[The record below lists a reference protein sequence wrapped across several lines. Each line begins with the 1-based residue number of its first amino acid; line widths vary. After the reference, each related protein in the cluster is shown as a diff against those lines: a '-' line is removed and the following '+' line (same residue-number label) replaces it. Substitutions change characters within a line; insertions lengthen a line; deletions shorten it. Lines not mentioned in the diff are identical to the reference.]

1 MKNYQGS
8 LIPSYTCIAIVTLLL
23 AFLGC
28 KQNEKPQ
35 QVNVLPTE
43 LPVTTSS
50 TDALTSF
57 NKGMELLDVG
67 NAQQARLYFAKA
79 IEQDSGF
86 ASAYLYRSNT
96 SPSNEHFKKDLATA
110 TSNLE
115 GKNEGEKILVELYR
129 TFLNNNTEE
138 RLRLAEQLVASYPTS
153 PRALAY
159 LGECYADISQHE
171 KARVQYQKAIDLDSS
186 WVGGYFSLASSF
198 MNIDPR
204 DFSKAEANFLKVV
217 ELKPDLSG
225 SHVYLGDA
233 YRAQN
238 NLMKAREAYES
249 ALQKDPND
257 ALTYLKRG
265 HVNSYLNLF
274 DEARK
279 DYRKA
284 AELNP
289 DNKVA
294 PINFEAFTYLYD
306 GDFKTAKSWLEEK
319 AKSINTIGLHESQII
334 GVKNSL
340 LSNCAII
347 AFHMDD
353 AKEVSRLVA
362 MMKPISEK
370 IGEGIGTEEA
380 KLQQKANILV
390 WEVYALAMKGDYSAA
405 TAKAEAAKLALE
417 PVKNPTKLWSYHAAI
432 SYINYKQEKYGDA
445 IAHQEQSDPNAPYS
459 KYRLALACEKA
470 GQTERATKLYNE
482 LIDYN
487 FNNIGYALIRKE
499 LKNKEKTK

>member
-1 MKNYQGS
+1 MQS
-8 LIPSYTCIAIVTLLL
+8 CAFLAIATLLL
-23 AFLGC
+23 TFMGC
-28 KQNEKPQ
+28 KQSEKPE
-35 QVNVLPTE
+35 QVKVLPTE

-50 TDALTSF
+50 TDALASF

-67 NAQQARLYFAKA
+67 NSQQARVYFAKA
-79 IEQDSGF
+79 IELDSGF

-96 SPSNEHFKKDLATA
+96 SPSNEHFKMDLATA
-110 TSNLE
+110 TNNLE

-138 RLRLAEQLVASYPTS
+138 RLRLAEQLVAAYPTS

-159 LGECYADISQHE
+159 LGDCYADMSQHE
-171 KARVQYQKAIDLDSS
+171 KARVHYQKAINLDSS
-186 WVGGYFSLASSF
+186 WVGGYFSLANSF

-204 DFSKAEANFLKVV
+204 DFNKAEENFIKVV
-217 ELKPDLSG
+217 ALKSDLSG

-238 NLMKAREAYES
+238 NLEKAREAYEN
-249 ALQKDPND
+249 ALEKDPND

-265 HVNSYLNLF
+265 HVNSYLGSF
-274 DEARK
+274 EEARK

-284 AELNP
+284 AEFNP

-319 AKSINTIGLHESQII
+319 AKNINKIGLHESQII
-334 GVKNSL
+334 GVKNSF

-362 MMKPISEK
+362 MMKPVSEK

-380 KLQQKANILV
+380 KLQQKANILT
-390 WEVYALAMKGDYSAA
+390 WEAYALAMKGDYAAA
-405 TAKAEAAKLALE
+405 TAKAEEAKTSLE
-417 PVKNPTKLWSYHAAI
+417 PVKNPNKLWGYHASLSYI
-432 SYINYKQEKYGDA
+432 SYRQGKYDDA

-470 GQTERATKLYNE
+470 GQAEMATKLYNE

-499 LKNKEKTK
+499 LKDKVKPI